1 VPGFVIEYN
10 QMNVEQVAAQVS
22 TIIGHIGSVKND
34 FNERVGQP
42 PPTIER
48 CICRLTERVGQVAAA
63 INSKPDT
70 KADGM
75 KGVLLIESALADLA
89 IEVFSLANVGTWNVG
104 RAIAMKTEGYDA
116 QFR

>member
-1 VPGFVIEYN
+1 
-10 QMNVEQVAAQVS
+10 MNVEQISAQVS

-34 FNERVGQP
+34 HNERVGQQ

-48 CICRLTERVGQVAAA
+48 CICKLTERVGQVAAA

-70 KADGM
+70 KADGL
-75 KGVLLIESALADLA
+75 KGVLLIEEVLADLA
-89 IEVFSLANVGTWNVG
+89 IEVFALANVGTWNVG
-104 RAIAMKTEGYDA
+104 RAIAMKTEAYDA